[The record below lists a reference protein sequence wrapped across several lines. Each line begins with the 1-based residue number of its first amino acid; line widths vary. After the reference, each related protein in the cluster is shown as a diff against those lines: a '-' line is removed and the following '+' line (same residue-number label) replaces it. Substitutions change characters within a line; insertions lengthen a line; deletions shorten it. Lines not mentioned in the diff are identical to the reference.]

1 MDKERLITLLYN
13 AILCLETFGIE
24 GEQLEFDIGITEEEY
39 NQIMKN

>member
-13 AILCLETFGIE
+13 AILCLEEFGIE

-39 NQIMKN
+39 NQIMGN

>member
-13 AILCLETFGIE
+13 AILCLEEFGIE

-39 NQIMKN
+39 NQIMEN